1 MKRPLIALLF
11 LLSAFGLSAAS
22 GYVFTEW
29 IPAPYFYYFFFPA
42 FTFILVLFFVLR
54 SNKLAKMNNVLKKSL
69 DIHKNT
75 SNSLLSFLQLPVEYN
90 AMTQVLDDALA
101 HLNADRVAIYELKS
115 SLMCCNCL
123 YESVSASV
131 PSMKEQMQDIP
142 FYDITWIYQ
151 QMSDNKPVVADN
163 VEALRKRIQD
173 DSELVTM
180 KLQNTRSLLYM
191 PLFINKKLW
200 GFIGVERILEPK
212 KWSEHDLFYMQSIT
226 QIISVGIMHYRVEA
240 LRQESDLRFGYLYKN
255 MPLGVCLFNKD
266 AILSDANDVFLGLAG
281 VSGRSKILGK
291 SIYQFQSMPKD
302 AVEQLEKEEEISYNF
317 QLHPSKWNKGDIV
330 TEHTSVHYFTV
341 HVKVLRNGA
350 NGAISGYMM
359 VWVDNTHLVRS
370 QQKAAELEALF
381 TYTSDVAKVGVAQW
395 NPILKA
401 GLATEQWY
409 RNLGEKRGDTEDV
422 TDAFK
427 NVHPDDRAEILRFV
441 EEAVA
446 GKTDSLI
453 HSIRVW
459 TGARWHWL
467 KFHSVLK
474 TFDPENRQVELVC
487 MSIDIDNLKQVEES
501 LEKAKI
507 KAEESDRMKSAFI
520 VNISHEIRTPLNTI
534 IGFSNILATTDNA
547 AERLKYGEI
556 VVDNNDRL
564 LELINSIMDLSKI
577 ETGTVEFASE
587 GFDLNRFLKEFETS
601 PLLYPSQGVAL
612 KFVEHSDSP
621 ALLRV
626 DKNRLHRVVFNY
638 LSNAVKYTKEG
649 SIEYGYKVREDDLY
663 VYVSDTGIGITP
675 DKHDKIFEPF
685 VKLDAHSRDSGL
697 GLTVCRLIVER
708 FGGATGVES
717 AEGEGALFWFTLPLC
732 VFSEG
737 GCAEMQQP
745 AEPIGAPAEVAGSES
760 AVSEKPLVLVAED
773 VEHNY
778 LLLEIILKKDYRLL
792 HAKDGV
798 EAVEL
803 FKQHSPDIVLMD
815 IKMPEM
821 DGFEATK
828 AIRELSGEVPVIVI
842 SAFTFDS
849 DIRRM
854 FEAGCNDYMTKPVDS
869 LKLKAMI
876 RRFLVG

>member
-1 MKRPLIALLF
+1 MKRLLIVLFF
-11 LLSAFGLSAAS
+11 LLSAFSLLAAPKHI
-22 GYVFTEW
+22 FTEW
-29 IPAPYFYYFFFPA
+29 MPAPYFYLFFFV
-42 FTFILVLFFVLR
+42 FLIILFVARVKKLIRENGVL
-54 SNKLAKMNNVLKKSL
+54 NKSL
-69 DIHKNT
+69 DVYKNT
-75 SNSLLSFLQLPVEYN
+75 SNSLLSFLQLPAEYN

-101 HLNADRVAIYELKS
+101 HLAADRVAIYELNA

-123 YESVSASV
+123 YESVSAST
-131 PSMKEQMQDIP
+131 PLMKEQLQDIP

-151 QMSDNKPVVADN
+151 QMSDNKPVVADS

-173 DSELVTM
+173 DSELVAM
-180 KLQNTRSLLYM
+180 KLQNTCSLLYM

-200 GFIGVERILEPK
+200 GFIGVERVREPK
-212 KWSEHDLFYMQSIT
+212 KWSEHDSFYMQSVT
-226 QIISVGIMHYRVEA
+226 QIISVGIMHYRVQA

-266 AILSDANDVFLGLAG
+266 AVLSDANDVFLGLAG
-281 VSGRSKILGK
+281 VPDRNRILGK

-302 AVEQLEKEEEISYNF
+302 AVEQLGKEEEISYNF
-317 QLHPSKWNKGDIV
+317 QLHPSKWNKGDIA
-330 TEHTSVHYFTV
+330 TEHTTVHYFTV
-341 HVKVLRNGA
+341 HIKVLRNGI
-350 NGAISGYMM
+350 NGAVSGYMM
-359 VWVDNTHLVRS
+359 VWIDNTHLVRS

-395 NPILKA
+395 NPILKT

-409 RNLGEKRGDTEDV
+409 RNLGEMRGDTEDV

-427 NVHPDDRAEILRFV
+427 NVHPDDRADIIRFV
-441 EEAVA
+441 EESVA

-453 HSIRVW
+453 HSLRVW
-459 TGARWHWL
+459 TGARWRWL

-474 TFDPENRQVELVC
+474 TFDPENQRVELVC

-507 KAEESDRMKSAFI
+507 KAEESDKMKSAFI

-534 IGFSNILATTDNA
+534 IGFSNILASTDDA

-556 VVDNNDRL
+556 VVDNNERML
-564 LELINSIMDLSKI
+564 QLINSIMDLSKI

-587 GFDLNRFLKEFETS
+587 SFDLNCFLKEFETS
-601 PLLYPSQGVAL
+601 PLLYPSQGVSL
-612 KFVEHSDSP
+612 KFIEYSDSP
-621 ALLRV
+621 VLARI
-626 DKNRLHRVVFNY
+626 DRNRLQRVVFNY
-638 LSNAVKYTKEG
+638 LANAVKYTKEG
-649 SIEYGYKVREDDLY
+649 SVEYGYKVREDGLY
-663 VYVSDTGIGITP
+663 VYVSDTGIGIAA

-685 VKLDAHSRDSGL
+685 AKLDVHSRDSGL
-697 GLTVCRLIVER
+697 GLTICRSIIER

-732 VFSEG
+732 VLSEG
-737 GCAEMQQP
+737 GCAETKRS
-745 AEPIGAPAEVAGSES
+745 AKAVGAPDEALALES
-760 AVSEKPLVLVAED
+760 AASEKPLVLVAED
-773 VEHNY
+773 VDHNY

-803 FKQHSPDIVLMD
+803 FKQHNPDVILMD

-828 AIRELSGEVPVIVI
+828 SIRALSGEVPIIVI

-876 RRFLVG
+876 KRFLAQ

>member
-1 MKRPLIALLF
+1 MKRLLIGSFF
-11 LLSAFGLSAAS
+11 LLLAFGLSAAPEHGS
-22 GYVFTEW
+22 VGGVL
-29 IPAPYFYYFFFPA
+29 PPYFLYPA
-42 FTFILVLFFVLR
+42 VFLLLMLLVALLCVACR
-54 SNKLAKMNNVLKKSL
+54 KQKMAKENSELNKSL
-69 DIHKNT
+69 DVYKNT
-75 SNSLLSFLQLPVEYN
+75 SNSLLSFLQLPAEYN
-90 AMTQVLDDALA
+90 AMIRVLNDALA
-101 HLNADRVAIYELKS
+101 HFEADRVAIYELNA

-123 YESVSASV
+123 YESVTEFT
-131 PSMKEQMQDIP
+131 PLMKEQLQDIP

-151 QMSDNKPVVADN
+151 QMCDNKPVVAND

-173 DSELVTM
+173 DSGLAAM

-200 GFIGVERILEPK
+200 GFIGVECICEPK
-212 KWSEHDLFYMQSIT
+212 KWSEHDSFYMQSVA

-266 AILSDANDVFLGLAG
+266 AVLSDANDVFLGLAG
-281 VSGRSKILGK
+281 VPDRGKILGK

-302 AVEQLEKEEEISYNF
+302 VVEQLGKEEEISYNF

-330 TEHTSVHYFTV
+330 TQHTSIHYFMV
-341 HVKVLRNGA
+341 HVKVLRNGI

-359 VWVDNTHLVRS
+359 VWIDNTHLVRS
-370 QQKAAELEALF
+370 QQKVAELEALF

-395 NPILKA
+395 NPILKT

-422 TDAFK
+422 ADAFK
-427 NVHPDDRAEILRFV
+427 NVHPDDRVEILRFV
-441 EEAVA
+441 EEAIA

-453 HSIRVW
+453 YSLRVW
-459 TGARWHWL
+459 TGARWRWL

-474 TFDPENRQVELVC
+474 TFDPENRRVELVC

-507 KAEESDRMKSAFI
+507 KAEESDKMKSAFI
-520 VNISHEIRTPLNTI
+520 VNISHEVRTPLNTI
-534 IGFSNILATTDNA
+534 IGFSNILASTDNA
-547 AERLKYGEI
+547 AERLKYGKI
-556 VVDNNDRL
+556 VVDNNERL
-564 LELINSIMDLSKI
+564 LELVNSIMDLSKI
-577 ETGTVEFASE
+577 ETGRVEFAS
-587 GFDLNRFLKEFETS
+587 GSFDLNRFLKEFETS
-601 PLLYPSQGVAL
+601 PLLYPSQGVSL
-612 KFVEHSDSP
+612 KFVEHSNNP
-621 ALLRV
+621 VLARV
-626 DKNRLHRVVFNY
+626 DKSRLQRVVFNY

-649 SIEYGYKVREDDLY
+649 SIKYGYRVRENDLY
-663 VYVSDTGIGITP
+663 VYVSDTGIGVAA

-685 VKLDAHSRDSGL
+685 AKLDPHSRDSGL
-697 GLTVCRLIVER
+697 GLTICRSIIER

-717 AEGEGALFWFTLPLC
+717 TEGEGSLFWFTLPLC
-732 VFSEG
+732 VLSEE

-745 AEPIGAPAEVAGSES
+745 VEAVVFESVA
-760 AVSEKPLVLVAED
+760 SEKPLVLVAED
-773 VEHNY
+773 VDHNY

-803 FKQHSPDIVLMD
+803 FKQHNPDVILMD

-828 AIRELSGEVPVIVI
+828 AIRALSVEVPIIVI

-876 RRFLVG
+876 RRFFAE